1 MRQDKGLAL
10 LGPTPEGNPYITW
23 ATGPK
28 TEKPA
33 EPVAREAAG
42 GVNTAEDVL
51 ALGAG
56 LGAERVR
63 GFLDNTDIFQI
74 LRDAL

>member
-10 LGPTPEGNPYITW
+10 LGLTPEGNPYITW

-28 TEKPA
+28 GAKPN
-33 EPVAREAAG
+33 EPVARDADA
-42 GVNTAEDVL
+42 GVNTAEDVI

-56 LGAERVR
+56 LGAEKLR
-63 GFLDNTDIFQI
+63 GFLDNTDIFKI
-74 LRDAL
+74 IRDAL